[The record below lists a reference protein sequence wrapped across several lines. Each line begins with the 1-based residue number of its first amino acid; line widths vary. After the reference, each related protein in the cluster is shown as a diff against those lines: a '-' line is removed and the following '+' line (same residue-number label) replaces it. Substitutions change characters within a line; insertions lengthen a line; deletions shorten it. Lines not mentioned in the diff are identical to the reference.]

1 MDRWVDE
8 CMGREVEG
16 YLIDP
21 VSRVPVLGPLM
32 AWNTALYIIT
42 NHWKEMTSSQWNLC
56 WHKTQRTL
64 ISN

>member
-1 MDRWVDE
+1 MGRWVDE

-32 AWNTALYIIT
+32 AWNTALLYYHQSLERNDIFLMESVLAQDTEDT
-42 NHWKEMTSSQWNLC
+42 N
-56 WHKTQRTL
+56 
-64 ISN
+64 